1 MTYIQWVHAEPLQL
15 VQGTE
20 QVLPTAMIR
29 YVVVVLARTVW
40 TALGL
45 VYVSGTACDGMRSV
59 DSLGRVVRP
68 RSASKSRRL
77 WSQTPD
83 FTSEDVPSGQGFPK
97 VYGCAN
103 LLTLIRFWRDRNSTG
118 LSASL
123 LVRLGIATSASLTG
137 SMLVVTDDLHPMGTY
152 RTLFQLVPNLIPVGS
167 G

>member
-1 MTYIQWVHAEPLQL
+1 M
-15 VQGTE
+15 
-20 QVLPTAMIR
+20 
-29 YVVVVLARTVW
+29 
-40 TALGL
+40 
-45 VYVSGTACDGMRSV
+45 SGTACDGMRSV

-97 VYGCAN
+97 VYG
-103 LLTLIRFWRDRNSTG
+103 WTG
-118 LSASL
+118 LSASR
-123 LVRLGIATSASLTG
+123 LVRLGIATSASPTG

>member
-1 MTYIQWVHAEPLQL
+1 MSDPVPPQL
-15 VQGTE
+15 E
-20 QVLPTAMIR
+20 DA
-29 YVVVVLARTVW
+29 VW
-40 TALGL
+40 TAVGL

-83 FTSEDVPSGQGFPK
+83 FTSEDVPSGQGFLRL
-97 VYGCAN
+97 AF
-103 LLTLIRFWRDRNSTG
+103 LLSTG

-123 LVRLGIATSASLTG
+123 LVRLGIATSASPTG